1 MYYEKENERE
11 LIILL
16 LYCTFIYIIV
26 ITGNNNKL
34 YHKVRF
40 KEIVQNKYCACYYT
54 SILYNNY
61 IINVSYSF
69 VIYIYTNIIFV

>member
-40 KEIVQNKYCACYYT
+40 KEIVQNKYCACYYIYL
-54 SILYNNY
+54 SY
-61 IINVSYSF
+61 II
-69 VIYIYTNIIFV
+69 II